1 MIKLIKL
8 LFILPVYIVS
18 LYATTPQK
26 IAFIN
31 YTVQKGDML
40 SSIAHYHNTT
50 VSELKKINGLK
61 SNTLKVGQR
70 LKIPVKI
77 KEVVVPN
84 KKKKISKKDK
94 THTTKKVIKKYHI
107 VKSGETI
114 RGIAHKYHISVKK
127 LRELNGLKKDNY
139 IIQVGMKLVVAEE
152 KKVIKSSITPSKK
165 SETVKKEYVYHIV
178 KRRDTLKKIAK
189 KYGVSVA
196 QIKRLNN
203 FKKRVRLKKGMRIK
217 VAIKQPKKSETV
229 KKEYVYHIVK
239 RRDTL
244 KKIAKKYGVSVAQIK
259 KLNNFKKRV
268 KLKKGM
274 KIKVALKEPKKS
286 KTTHSDTN
294 NLVAKA
300 DTITSNKN
308 SKILKLL
315 KGDKYYTVGSGDTL
329 FSIAIKHKV
338 SLKEL
343 MRLNHIGVTDI
354 IKKGQ
359 KLRIP
364 LTDYEKKLVADY
376 KKKEAERKRLARLYK
391 IETHITKHTVKS
403 GESLWKIA
411 KKYGVSI
418 ADIKRLNNL
427 GKKVVIHKGMV
438 LVIKKETVMIPRKIK
453 KVYIVKRGDTLWKIA
468 KRNGVKIA
476 DIKKWNKLD
485 KKLVLKKGMKLT
497 LYIPNKEL
505 LKTDR
510 LKKKSRV
517 RVAKAKKSKH
527 TRIASKRHHRRDP
540 MSIFN
545 GNNHNNA
552 EVIRIA
558 KRYLGRRYVWGA
570 EGPNSFDCSGFTQYV
585 MRKSKGIKIPRVS
598 RRQAYY
604 GKYVSRRNL
613 KPGDLIFF
621 DTSRRR
627 RGYVNHVGIYI
638 GNNKFIHASSARH
651 RVVITS
657 LERPFYKARFK
668 WGRRIN

>member
-1 MIKLIKL
+1 M
-8 LFILPVYIVS
+8 
-18 LYATTPQK
+18 
-26 IAFIN
+26 
-31 YTVQKGDML
+31 
-40 SSIAHYHNTT
+40 
-50 VSELKKINGLK
+50 
-61 SNTLKVGQR
+61 
-70 LKIPVKI
+70 
-77 KEVVVPN
+77 
-84 KKKKISKKDK
+84 
-94 THTTKKVIKKYHI
+94 
-107 VKSGETI
+107 
-114 RGIAHKYHISVKK
+114 
-127 LRELNGLKKDNY
+127 
-139 IIQVGMKLVVAEE
+139 
-152 KKVIKSSITPSKK
+152 
-165 SETVKKEYVYHIV
+165 
-178 KRRDTLKKIAK
+178 
-189 KYGVSVA
+189 
-196 QIKRLNN
+196 LNN

-229 KKEYVYHIVK
+229 KKEYIYHIVK

-286 KTTHSDTN
+286 KTIHSDTN

-300 DTITSNKN
+300 DTTTSNKN

-427 GKKVVIHKGMV
+427 GKKAVIHKGMV

-476 DIKKWNKLD
+476 DIKKWNKLG

>member
-1 MIKLIKL
+1 MIKLRRL
-8 LFILPVYIVS
+8 LFIVPILYIFS

-94 THTTKKVIKKYHI
+94 THTTTKVIKKYHI

-139 IIQVGMKLVVAEE
+139 IIRVGMKLVVAEE

-165 SETVKKEYVYHIV
+165 SETVKKEYVYH
-178 KRRDTLKKIAK
+178 T
-189 KYGVSVA
+189 
-196 QIKRLNN
+196 
-203 FKKRVRLKKGMRIK
+203 
-217 VAIKQPKKSETV
+217 
-229 KKEYVYHIVK
+229 VK

-300 DTITSNKN
+300 DTTTSNKN

-427 GKKVVIHKGMV
+427 GKKAVIHKGMV

-476 DIKKWNKLD
+476 DIKKWNKLG

-545 GNNHNNA
+545 DNHHNNA

-657 LERPFYKARFK
+657 LERPFYKSRFK

>member
-1 MIKLIKL
+1 MIKLRRL
-8 LFILPVYIVS
+8 LFIVPILYIFS

-94 THTTKKVIKKYHI
+94 THTTTKVIKKYHI

-139 IIQVGMKLVVAEE
+139 IIRVGMKLVVAEE

-165 SETVKKEYVYHIV
+165 SETVKKEYVYH
-178 KRRDTLKKIAK
+178 T
-189 KYGVSVA
+189 
-196 QIKRLNN
+196 
-203 FKKRVRLKKGMRIK
+203 
-217 VAIKQPKKSETV
+217 
-229 KKEYVYHIVK
+229 VK

-300 DTITSNKN
+300 DTTTSNKN

-427 GKKVVIHKGMV
+427 GKKAVIHKGMV

-476 DIKKWNKLD
+476 DIKKWNKLG

-545 GNNHNNA
+545 GNHHNNA

-657 LERPFYKARFK
+657 LERPFYKSRFK